1 MNMTISS
8 RNGYLAPRRVDLFSE
23 ITKELDHAMNNIFG
37 HDFFAGLSKK
47 GRGYPLM
54 DAIRTETRLILQYT
68 VPGVKL
74 EDLSVELS
82 EDEQGK
88 LLTVGGFLHEDYMA
102 KSEEYQIKELSS
114 QEFRRVIRLPS
125 DLSEKEPTS
134 TLKDG
139 ILTLTFELAK
149 NTQPEN
155 SKVKKLKINQG

>member
-1 MNMTISS
+1 MNMTIS

-23 ITKELDHAMNNIFG
+23 ISKELDQAMNNIFG

-54 DAIRTETRLILQYT
+54 DAIRTETNLVLRYT

-74 EDLSVELS
+74 DDLTVELS
-82 EDEQGK
+82 EDDQGR
-88 LLTVGGFLHEDYMA
+88 LLSVGGFLHEDYLG
-102 KSEEYQIKELSS
+102 KPEHYQIKELSQ

-125 DLSEKEPTS
+125 DLSDKDPVT

-139 ILTLTFELAK
+139 ILTVSFENLQTSQK
-149 NTQPEN
+149 IDNKT
-155 SKVKKLKINQG
+155 KRLKINEE